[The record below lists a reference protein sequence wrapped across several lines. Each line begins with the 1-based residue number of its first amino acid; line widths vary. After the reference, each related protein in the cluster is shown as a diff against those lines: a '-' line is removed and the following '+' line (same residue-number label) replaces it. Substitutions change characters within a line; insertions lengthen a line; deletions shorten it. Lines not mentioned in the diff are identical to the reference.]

1 MKYKKRKYRQMFSSR
16 IIDIES
22 MLKGNRN
29 RFLLP
34 TGSTHFNTILK
45 GGFRPDMYLIFG
57 ANRTGKTQICHQ
69 MCLQAYIASS
79 SSIYIDSENTF
90 RPERIKQL
98 CTTQGVD
105 EEQVMKS
112 ILVAK
117 VMSNSTLLLKLKEVD
132 KKLKTSNAKLL
143 IIDSINNHF
152 RADQGAINI
161 SHNKLKNNF
170 LSILQKLSDIAKKY
184 EIILLATA
192 QISPNFIEDPIIRE
206 NPVGLQ
212 YLNHFFSE
220 YLYLIRDLNNNYIH
234 IVNSKTLPE
243 NKLPFII
250 TARGIEDYVKS

>member
-1 MKYKKRKYRQMFSSR
+1 MFPSR

-22 MLKGNRN
+22 MLKGNQNRD

-45 GGFRPDMYLIFG
+45 GGFHPGMYLIFG

-90 RPERIKQL
+90 RPERIKEL
-98 CTTQGVD
+98 CTIRGVD
-105 EEQVMKS
+105 EEQTMKS

-117 VMSNSTLLLKLKEVD
+117 ILSNSTLLMKLNEVD
-132 KKLKTSNAKLL
+132 KKLEKSNTKLL

-161 SHNKLKNNF
+161 AHSKLKKNF
-170 LSILQKLSDIAKKY
+170 LDILQKLSNITQKHN
-184 EIILLATA
+184 IILLATA
-192 QISPNFIEDPIIRE
+192 QISPNFIEKPIIRE

-220 YLYLIRDLNNNYIH
+220 VLYLIRNSDRNYVH
-234 IVNSKTLPE
+234 LVNSNSLPE
-243 NKLPFII
+243 NKLPYII